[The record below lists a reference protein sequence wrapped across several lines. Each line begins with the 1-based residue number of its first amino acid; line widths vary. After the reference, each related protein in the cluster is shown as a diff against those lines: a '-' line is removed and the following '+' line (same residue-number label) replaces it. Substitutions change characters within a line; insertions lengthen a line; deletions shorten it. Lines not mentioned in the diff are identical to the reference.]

1 MSKGKDNSLKNI
13 LDKIDAPKTSAG
25 FEEKILRDWERVVVV
40 SSPAVR
46 THARAISLVAAH
58 PRMSILLASFVL
70 MAAALLSYQAWQ
82 NQDEQ
87 LNRIDVLSELS
98 LSTL

>member
-1 MSKGKDNSLKNI
+1 
-13 LDKIDAPKTSAG
+13 
-25 FEEKILRDWERVVVV
+25 
-40 SSPAVR
+40 
-46 THARAISLVAAH
+46 
-58 PRMSILLASFVL
+58 MSILLASFVL